1 MQKIKCI
8 FGDNTKGKFRVTHN
22 KIYEVFSY
30 ENCDYDEFWIICDD
44 GSKGKFCLT
53 KYKNIK
59 EVNSISKLNEV
70 FFVDVNELRDNK
82 INEILNI

>member
-53 KYKNIK
+53 KYK